1 MKDIEAAF
9 VGRVGTEAVELRT
22 SAGGKTWSSFSVVV
36 GDGDGAQWVKVAV
49 FNERAAQLAGHLK
62 KGARVYVE
70 GRLKLQSWTSK
81 SGEARTG
88 LKGAGVWRVEQF
100 GLWREQAREAEGA
113 AGRRAA
119 GAGVTHGVGE
129 TRTSRNQNARKNR

>member
-88 LKGAGVWRVEQF
+88 LEVAAWRVEQL
-100 GLWREQAREAEGA
+100 GQIGKNKPVKPKAPPEGERPA
-113 AGRRAA
+113 PASPTA
-119 GAGVTHGVGE
+119 
-129 TRTSRNQNARKNR
+129 